1 MDTAQLR
8 IGWALGELAS
18 ADYDCPAETVGKNSN
33 KISFSQIILND
44 LSYFCDI
51 SYETAIWSCQIML

>member
-33 KISFSQIILND
+33 FISFCQIIRYD
-44 LSYFCDI
+44 LYKFCVI
-51 SYETAIWSCQIML
+51 FSKSAI

>member
-33 KISFSQIILND
+33 NISFSQIILND
-44 LSYFCDI
+44 LSYFCVI
-51 SYETAIWSCQIML
+51 FSKSVMWSWQIQ